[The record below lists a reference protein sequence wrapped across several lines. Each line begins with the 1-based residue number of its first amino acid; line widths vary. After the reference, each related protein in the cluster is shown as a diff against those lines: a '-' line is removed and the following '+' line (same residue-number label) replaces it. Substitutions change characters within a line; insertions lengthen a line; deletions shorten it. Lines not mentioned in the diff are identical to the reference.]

1 VVKRDDLRRLAAKCR
16 ALADMMV
23 SQHDEA
29 ALRKVAADFD
39 LQADQLGSDATTPD
53 SIPANDIRLQ

>member
-1 VVKRDDLRRLAAKCR
+1 MAKRDDLRRLAAKCR

-39 LQADQLGSDATTPD
+39 LQADQLGREDATHVSD
-53 SIPANDIRLQ
+53 LANDVRLQ

>member
-1 VVKRDDLRRLAAKCR
+1 MAKREDLRRLAAKCR
-16 ALADMMV
+16 VLADMMV

-39 LQADQLGSDATTPD
+39 LQADELGREDTAPSG
-53 SIPANDIRLQ
+53 IPANNVRVH